1 MISTRTTGRVSSVAA
16 AMIAA
21 AVLVAGA
28 TSPARAADPTTGAG
42 TAAPAAKVEKAERYC
57 VVETPTG
64 SHRRQKICRTRAE
77 WIARTGHDPVGEARK

>member
-1 MISTRTTGRVSSVAA
+1 MITNRTTGRVSSVAA

-28 TSPARAADPTTGAG
+28 TAPAQAADPTTGAG
-42 TAAPAAKVEKAERYC
+42 KMAPAAKVEKPSRYC

-64 SHRRQKICRTRAE
+64 SHVRKKTCLTRDE
-77 WIARTGHDPVGEARK
+77 WIAKTGNDPLKLK

>member
-1 MISTRTTGRVSSVAA
+1 MISRTTGRVSSVAA

-28 TSPARAADPTTGAG
+28 TAPAYAAADPTTDAPK
-42 TAAPAAKVEKAERYC
+42 PAATAKAAQNDRYC

-77 WIARTGHDPVGEARK
+77 WIARTGVDPVNEARK

>member
-1 MISTRTTGRVSSVAA
+1 MITRTTGRISSVAA

-28 TSPARAADPTTGAG
+28 TAPAYAADPTTE
-42 TAAPAAKVEKAERYC
+42 TPKPAAAKAEKADRYC

-64 SHRRQKICRTRAE
+64 SHRRQKICRSRAE
-77 WIARTGHDPVGEARK
+77 WIARTGIDPVNEVRK